1 MQLRAWARRTPRRY
15 GIWKVYL
22 VSDLFYL
29 LDITKRG
36 VLGLMSCFIWRCS
49 QARKATLTNFW
60 IALHTLLIRG
70 ALP

>member
-29 LDITKRG
+29 LDITTRG
-36 VLGLMSCFIWRCS
+36 VFMPQNKVIEESDCGLTTT
-49 QARKATLTNFW
+49 QRK
-60 IALHTLLIRG
+60 G
-70 ALP
+70 S